1 MQYKKAT
8 AGHSESGRPAAK
20 RDAAQAAPQTLL
32 RLCSEA
38 PGTQEQQE
46 QGPWQAR
53 HRYYL
58 RRGKTLHRHGLHLR
72 RPSWKAGSDCSEI

>member
-46 QGPWQAR
+46 QRPWQAR
-53 HRYYL
+53 QLKRRLGYYL
-58 RRGKTLHRHGLHLR
+58 RRGKTLHRHGLHL
-72 RPSWKAGSDCSEI
+72 